1 MGSLDVGGD
10 AGGLFLLVG
19 IVVVVTLV
27 TLPFV
32 GRFFAAAFAGG
43 VVIAGA
49 ILVWH
54 ARRRR

>member
-1 MGSLDVGGD
+1 VGDLNVGGD
-10 AGGLFLLVG
+10 AGGLFLLFG

-32 GRFFAAAFAGG
+32 GRFFAAAVAGG

-49 ILVWH
+49 MLWWH
-54 ARRRR
+54 LRRGR